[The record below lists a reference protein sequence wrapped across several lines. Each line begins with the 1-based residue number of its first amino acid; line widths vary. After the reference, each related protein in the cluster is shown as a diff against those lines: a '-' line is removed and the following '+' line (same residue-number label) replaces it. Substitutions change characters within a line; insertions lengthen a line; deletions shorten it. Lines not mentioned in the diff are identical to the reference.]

1 MSNSAPMRILK
12 GQDPVANGLKTKVA
26 KGAPVKSKAGK
37 NLGKSGKA
45 AK

>member
-1 MSNSAPMRILK
+1 MSNSAPMRIMK
-12 GQDPVANGLKTKVA
+12 GQDPVVRGLKSKVA

-37 NLGKSGKA
+37 NLSKPGKA